1 MGRAAMLAFLLA
13 SVVGLAGCTG
23 STPTGSQAG
32 VSTPSPAA
40 STASVTPSARAPGAA
55 ARCSGQPTP
64 AETEG
69 PYFKAGSP
77 ERTSLVDSGMPG
89 TRVIVS
95 GTVLTLD
102 CRPLSGVVLDFWQA
116 DASGVYDNAGYRL
129 RGHLTSD
136 SDGRYSLHTIVPGEY
151 PGRTQ
156 HIHVK
161 VEAPGRPILTT
172 QLYLPGSARN
182 QQDPLFNPELL
193 MQVVDAAGGKAAT
206 FDFVL
211 NFR

>member
-13 SVVGLAGCTG
+13 SVAGLAGCTG

-40 STASVTPSARAPGAA
+40 STASVMPSAPAPGAA
-55 ARCSGQPTP
+55 ARCSRQPTP

-102 CRPLSGVVLDFWQA
+102 CRPRSGVVLDFWQA

-136 SDGRYSLHTIVPGEY
+136 NDGRYSLQTIVPGEY

>member
-1 MGRAAMLAFLLA
+1 MGRPAMLAFLLA

-32 VSTPSPAA
+32 VSNLSPAR
-40 STASVTPSARAPGAA
+40 STASVTPSAPAPGAA

-77 ERTSLVDSGMPG
+77 ERTSLVDPGLPG
-89 TRVIVS
+89 TRVMVS
-95 GTVLTLD
+95 GSVLTLD
-102 CRPLSGVVLDFWQA
+102 CRPLSGVVLDFWKA
-116 DASGVYDNAGYRL
+116 DASGVYHNAGYRL

-136 SDGRYSLHTIVPGEY
+136 SEGRYSLQTIVPGEY

-161 VEAPGRPILTT
+161 VGAPGRPVLTT

-182 QQDPLFNPELL
+182 PQDPLFNPELL
-193 MQVVDAAGGKAAT
+193 MQVVDAAGGKATT

>member
-1 MGRAAMLAFLLA
+1 MRRAPLLA
-13 SVVGLAGCTG
+13 LLLTPLVGLACTG
-23 STPTGSQAG
+23 SAPAG
-32 VSTPSPAA
+32 AREGVAAPSPAVSNTSLA
-40 STASVTPSARAPGAA
+40 PSAQAPGAA
-55 ARCSGQPTP
+55 ATCSGQPTP

-77 ERTSLVDSGMPG
+77 ERTSLVDSGIPG
-89 TRVIVS
+89 TRVVVS
-95 GTVLTLD
+95 GRVMNMD
-102 CRPLSGVVLDFWQA
+102 CRQLAGVVLDFWQA

-129 RGHLTSD
+129 RGHLTTD
-136 SDGRYSLHTIVPGEY
+136 GDGRYSLQTIVPGEY

-161 VEAPGRPILTT
+161 VEAPGKPVLTT
-172 QLYLPGSARN
+172 QLYFPGSARN
-182 QQDPLFNPELL
+182 QQDSLFNPALL
-193 MQVVDAAGGKAAT
+193 LQVVDAPGGKAAT

>member
-1 MGRAAMLAFLLA
+1 
-13 SVVGLAGCTG
+13 
-23 STPTGSQAG
+23 
-32 VSTPSPAA
+32 
-40 STASVTPSARAPGAA
+40 
-55 ARCSGQPTP
+55 
-64 AETEG
+64 
-69 PYFKAGSP
+69 
-77 ERTSLVDSGMPG
+77 MPG

-136 SDGRYSLHTIVPGEY
+136 SDGRYSLQTIVPGEY

-161 VEAPGRPILTT
+161 VEAPGRPVLTT

-182 QQDPLFNPELL
+182 PQDPLFKPELL

>member
-1 MGRAAMLAFLLA
+1 MGRAAKLAFLLA

-32 VSTPSPAA
+32 FSAPSPAA
-40 STASVTPSARAPGAA
+40 STASVAPSAPVPGAS

-136 SDGRYSLHTIVPGEY
+136 SDGRYSLQTILPGEY

>member
-1 MGRAAMLAFLLA
+1 MLAFLLA

-40 STASVTPSARAPGAA
+40 STASVTPSAPAPGAA

-69 PYFKAGSP
+69 PFFKAGSP

-95 GTVLTLD
+95 GRVLTLD

-136 SDGRYSLHTIVPGEY
+136 SDGRYSLQTIVPGEY

-161 VEAPGRPILTT
+161 VEAPGRPVLTT
-172 QLYLPGSARN
+172 QLYLPESARN
-182 QQDPLFNPELL
+182 PQDPLFNPELL

>member
-40 STASVTPSARAPGAA
+40 STASVTPRAPAPGAA

-136 SDGRYSLHTIVPGEY
+136 SDGRYSLQTIVPGEY

-161 VEAPGRPILTT
+161 VEAPGRPVLTT

-182 QQDPLFNPELL
+182 PQDPLFNPELL

>member
-1 MGRAAMLAFLLA
+1 MLAFLLSA
-13 SVVGLAGCTG
+13 LIGLAACTG
-23 STPTGSQAG
+23 STPSGSQAG
-32 VSTPSPAA
+32 VAAPSPAVSNPSVA
-40 STASVTPSARAPGAA
+40 PSTQPPGAA
-55 ARCSGQPTP
+55 TNCTGQPTP

-77 ERTSLVDSGMPG
+77 ERTSLIDAAMPG
-89 TRVIVS
+89 TRVAVS
-95 GTVLTLD
+95 GLVLTLD
-102 CRPLSGVVLDFWQA
+102 CRPLAGVVLDFWQA

-129 RGHLTSD
+129 RGHLTTD
-136 SDGRYSLHTIVPGEY
+136 SEGRYSLQTIVPGEY

-161 VEAPGRPILTT
+161 VEAPGRPVLTT
-172 QLYLPGSARN
+172 QLYFPGSVRN
-182 QQDPLFNPELL
+182 QQDSLFNPALL
-193 MQVVDAAGGKAAT
+193 LKVVDAAGGKAAT

>member
-40 STASVTPSARAPGAA
+40 STASVTPSAPAPGAA

-136 SDGRYSLHTIVPGEY
+136 NDSRYSLQTIVPGEY

-161 VEAPGRPILTT
+161 VEAPGRPVLTT

-182 QQDPLFNPELL
+182 PQDPLFNPELL

>member
-1 MGRAAMLAFLLA
+1 MRRAPLLAFLLIPL
-13 SVVGLAGCTG
+13 VGLAACTG
-23 STPTGSQAG
+23 SIPAGSRAG
-32 VSTPSPAA
+32 VSAPSPAV
-40 STASVTPSARAPGAA
+40 SNASVAPSTPAPGAA
-55 ARCSGQPTP
+55 PACSGQPTP

-89 TRVIVS
+89 TRVAVS
-95 GTVLTLD
+95 GLVVTLD
-102 CRPLSGVVLDFWQA
+102 CRPLAGVVLDFWQA
-116 DASGVYDNAGYRL
+116 DASGVYDNAAYRL
-129 RGHLTSD
+129 RGHLTTD
-136 SDGRYSLHTIVPGEY
+136 SGGRYSLQTIVPGEY

-161 VEAPGRPILTT
+161 VEAPGRPVLTT
-172 QLYLPGSARN
+172 QLYFPGSARN
-182 QQDPLFNPELL
+182 QQDSLFNPALL
-193 MQVVDAAGGKAAT
+193 LQVVDAAGGKAAT